1 MRLFAA
7 EVIPHFADG
16 ATSARQPEPLAEAR

>member
-7 EVIPHFADG
+7 EVMPEFAK
-16 ATSARQPEPLAEAR
+16 AAKPARQPEPSVQGR